1 MFRGVGNNHFCT
13 EVSPLLRLW
22 MLRVLVPLGGHK
34 KFISKDGF
42 SNDHIAEALG
52 LDKWIDPVDQEF
64 DVRKVRNTLRRLH
77 QAAEKERSDSSIP
90 EYLSGN
96 VDRLAVLVGL
106 TAIDC
111 RILEFTVLLSSL
123 GIFDDTVDYLGQ
135 MSTIAVFRVLSVVL
149 DIPEQEIRQ
158 SLSAQSALSRSG
170 LLTLDR
176 NGNSSLRRR
185 LELLSDWFADTVS
198 SEEIDPVALLRG
210 IVVPSAVAE
219 LCIDDYSHI
228 QSDIAILKPYLRKS
242 IETGRKGVNIFLHGS
257 PGTGKSQLAKVLAK
271 ELACEMFEVASE
283 DTEGDPIG
291 GVKRLRA
298 FSAAQSFFSR
308 RRSMILFDEVEDV
321 FNDGD
326 QFFGRKSTA
335 QTRKAWVNRMLE
347 ENPVPTLWLSN
358 SISGLDPAFIRRFDM
373 VLELP
378 LPPKKQRERI
388 LLNTCGNLISA
399 GHIARIAE
407 VEDLAPAVV
416 TKTISVIS
424 SIQEELD
431 GATRARAFEQLIN
444 NTLAAQGHQPIKKQD
459 PNRLPEFY
467 DPAFIT
473 ANADLAGIATGLIAA
488 KSGRLCLYGP
498 PGTGK
503 TAYGRWLAEQ
513 LGIPLLI
520 KRASDLMSMWVGGNE
535 KNIAQAFR
543 QAEQEG
549 ALLLIDEVD
558 SFLQDRRGAQQGWQ
572 VNLVNEMLTQ
582 MESFSGVFIASTN
595 LMEGLDQ
602 AALRRFDLKVK
613 FDFLLAEQAWQ
624 LLLRHCNELKLS
636 PPLQELRARVNGMQ
650 RLTPGDFAAVLR
662 QHRFRPIETSDG
674 VVAALEAECAV
685 KEGGKLSIGFIR

>member
-308 RRSMILFDEVEDV
+308 RRSM
-321 FNDGD
+321 
-326 QFFGRKSTA
+326 
-335 QTRKAWVNRMLE
+335 
-347 ENPVPTLWLSN
+347 
-358 SISGLDPAFIRRFDM
+358 
-373 VLELP
+373 
-378 LPPKKQRERI
+378 
-388 LLNTCGNLISA
+388 
-399 GHIARIAE
+399 
-407 VEDLAPAVV
+407 
-416 TKTISVIS
+416 
-424 SIQEELD
+424 
-431 GATRARAFEQLIN
+431 
-444 NTLAAQGHQPIKKQD
+444 
-459 PNRLPEFY
+459 
-467 DPAFIT
+467 
-473 ANADLAGIATGLIAA
+473 
-488 KSGRLCLYGP
+488 
-498 PGTGK
+498 
-503 TAYGRWLAEQ
+503 
-513 LGIPLLI
+513 
-520 KRASDLMSMWVGGNE
+520 
-535 KNIAQAFR
+535 
-543 QAEQEG
+543 
-549 ALLLIDEVD
+549 
-558 SFLQDRRGAQQGWQ
+558 
-572 VNLVNEMLTQ
+572 
-582 MESFSGVFIASTN
+582 
-595 LMEGLDQ
+595 
-602 AALRRFDLKVK
+602 
-613 FDFLLAEQAWQ
+613 
-624 LLLRHCNELKLS
+624 
-636 PPLQELRARVNGMQ
+636 
-650 RLTPGDFAAVLR
+650 
-662 QHRFRPIETSDG
+662 
-674 VVAALEAECAV
+674 
-685 KEGGKLSIGFIR
+685 